1 MLRQLQF
8 GILGLEKQRGLDVC
22 SNGLCLYGTEHNEKS
37 SIVRIHQN
45 AEAENRMLRV
55 ACHTTENIKYFPAI
69 IIFSIKKISKVKQ
82 MRCREPKKFPG
93 TISQLLSFENDIHE
107 I

>member
-45 AEAENRMLRV
+45 AEAEIHVRDDLELRNWMG
-55 ACHTTENIKYFPAI
+55 H
-69 IIFSIKKISKVKQ
+69 
-82 MRCREPKKFPG
+82 G
-93 TISQLLSFENDIHE
+93 H
-107 I
+107 